1 MEHIYDDGGRAQA
14 GYKGEADDCAT
25 RAVAIAAQMPYQQ
38 VYDDLNEVAKT
49 ERRGTRQKGRS
60 NARTGVYVA
69 TLKRY
74 MSELGWQ
81 WVPTM
86 QIGSG
91 CTVHLRS
98 EELPAGRIVARVSK
112 HYCAVIDGVV
122 YDTHDPTREGTRC
135 VYGYWKL
142 R

>member
-1 MEHIYDDGGRAQA
+1 MDWHYSDGGRAAA
-14 GYKGEADDCAT
+14 GYKGEAGDCAT

-38 VYDDLNEVAKT
+38 VYDDLNELAKT
-49 ERRGTRQKGRS
+49 ERRGTRKKGRS
-60 NARTGVYVA
+60 NARAGVYVA

-86 QIGSG
+86 QIGGG

-98 EELPAGRIVARVSK
+98 EELPAGRIVARVSR
-112 HYCAVIDGVV
+112 HYCAVIDGVIH
-122 YDTHDPTREGTRC
+122 DTHDPSRDGTRC
-135 VYGYWKL
+135 VYGYWHKL
-142 R
+142 